1 MNSRS
6 GTDPAEQ
13 IIVALDV
20 PDLNTAIA
28 LVESLPQ
35 VTFWK
40 VGLELFYAAGT
51 EILDYLKAHNKRI
64 FLDLKLNDI
73 PNTVAAACR
82 VIARYGVEMITIHAS
97 VGRAGLL
104 AAQTALD
111 CLSPSSAGSVAR
123 SPKLIGVTLL
133 TSFSARDLAF
143 DLKVPL
149 ELPEYILHLALLAQ
163 ECGLAGVVCSPQEA
177 AQIQQICGDN
187 FLRVCPGIRPQGSA
201 LGDQRR
207 SLSPEA
213 ALNAGANFLVIGR
226 PITQAADPA
235 LAFAEICHQIRPPG

>member
-1 MNSRS
+1 MVSIN
-6 GTDPAEQ
+6 PANQ

-20 PDLNTAIA
+20 PQLAEAIA
-28 LVESLPQ
+28 LVERLPQ

-40 VGLELFYAAGT
+40 VGLELFYGAGT
-51 EILDYLKAHNKRI
+51 EILEYLNHQNKRI

-82 VIARYGVEMITIHAS
+82 VIATYGVEMITIHTS

-104 AAQTALD
+104 AAQDALNS
-111 CLSPSSAGSVAR
+111 LSTPRVK
-123 SPKLIGVTLL
+123 PIPQLIGVTLL

-163 ECGLAGVVCSPQEA
+163 GCGLAGVVCSPQEA
-177 AQIQQICGDN
+177 AQIQQVCGDD
-187 FLRVCPGIRPQGSA
+187 FVRICPGIRPLGSEQ
-201 LGDQRR
+201 GDQRR
-207 SLSPEA
+207 SLTPKA
-213 ALNAGANFLVIGR
+213 ALDAGANFLVIGR
-226 PITQAADPA
+226 PITQAPDPA
-235 LAFAEICHQIRPPG
+235 HVFEQICAQCQQ